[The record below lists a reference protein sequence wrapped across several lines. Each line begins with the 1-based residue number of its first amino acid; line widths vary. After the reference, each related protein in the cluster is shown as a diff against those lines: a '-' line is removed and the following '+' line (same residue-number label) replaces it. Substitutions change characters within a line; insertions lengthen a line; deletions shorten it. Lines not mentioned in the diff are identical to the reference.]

1 MSSQQFREYRE
12 PRSSRMG
19 LGVAIGVVIALL
31 LAALAV
37 ALAMLFEVFPFDG
50 TPDDPPP
57 VFTEIQ
63 DLNQLTTT
71 RWIGQVVVTEDADP
85 GRVERIAGILGL
97 DASALTGESVIIT
110 ATGEVEAGVN
120 LDEMAEGDVRVNGE
134 SVTINLPEAEILST
148 SLDEDRT
155 GVYDRDRGIFVR
167 GIDDALVEDAR
178 RDAEQRIEETAAESG
193 ILEQA
198 DANAENNLRGFIESL
213 GFEDVDFE

>member
-1 MSSQQFREYRE
+1 M
-12 PRSSRMG
+12 
-19 LGVAIGVVIALL
+19 GVAIGVVIALL

-37 ALAMLFEVFPFDG
+37 ALAMLFEVFPFG
-50 TPDDPPP
+50 GGGP
-57 VFTEIQ
+57 VGDEDVVITQIQ

-167 GIDDALVEDAR
+167 GIDDTLVEDAR

>member
-1 MSSQQFREYRE
+1 
-12 PRSSRMG
+12 MG

-37 ALAMLFEVFPFDG
+37 ALAMLFEVFPFG
-50 TPDDPPP
+50 GGGP
-57 VFTEIQ
+57 VGDEDVVITQIQ

-167 GIDDALVEDAR
+167 GIDDTLVEDAR